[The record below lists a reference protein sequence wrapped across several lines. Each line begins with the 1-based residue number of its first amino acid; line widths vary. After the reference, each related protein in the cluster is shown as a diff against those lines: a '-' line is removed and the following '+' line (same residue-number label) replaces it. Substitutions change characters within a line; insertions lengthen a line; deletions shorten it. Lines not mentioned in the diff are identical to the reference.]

1 MSIKK
6 AKVGFA
12 ALVIAASS
20 FVAITSATT
29 ANAAAKT
36 QWCKGVKIAAF
47 PGGPQGGVFA
57 NNVYNGYRQAQKILV
72 QLLSITSQI
81 GILQK
86 W

>member
-6 AKVGFA
+6 AKVGFV
-12 ALVIAASS
+12 ALVVAASS

-29 ANAAAKT
+29 ANAAAT
-36 QWCKGVKIAAF
+36 SQWCKGVKIAAF

-57 NNVYNGYRQAQKILV
+57 NNVYNGYVQAAKTLV

-81 GILQK
+81 GIQQN
-86 W
+86 

>member
-29 ANAAAKT
+29 ANAAAR
-36 QWCKGVKIAAF
+36 IPISRSHA
-47 PGGPQGGVFA
+47 
-57 NNVYNGYRQAQKILV
+57 YRFDYK
-72 QLLSITSQI
+72 
-81 GILQK
+81 K
-86 W
+86 